1 MVRIVLL
8 VIIFLYVSSCEGNKN
23 YKVAYIIREKNLFFI
38 KLTGKRELISHDPQ
52 DIIKAKTYDDSL
64 IIPIPSLKDG
74 VVKGEDIPVKKGYY
88 KYKGKL
94 VINNKILEVSLF
106 YDNYDDKKL
115 EPLSWNG
122 RYKLVNK

>member
-64 IIPIPSLKDG
+64 IIQIPSLKDG

-88 KYKGKL
+88 KYKREL
-94 VINNKILEVSLF
+94 VIKNKILEVFLF

-122 RYKLVNK
+122 RYKLVNR

>member
-1 MVRIVLL
+1 MVRIILF
-8 VIIFLYVSSCEGNKN
+8 VIIFLFVSSCEGNKN

-38 KLTGKRELISHDPQ
+38 KLTGKRELMSHNPQ

-88 KYKGKL
+88 KYRGEL